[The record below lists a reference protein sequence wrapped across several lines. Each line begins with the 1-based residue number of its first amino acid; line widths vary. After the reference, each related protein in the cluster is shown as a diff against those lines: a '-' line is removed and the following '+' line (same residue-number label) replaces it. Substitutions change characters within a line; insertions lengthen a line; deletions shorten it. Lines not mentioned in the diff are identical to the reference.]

1 MFENVNAALTPQPQ
15 SGRPFPRSS
24 WSPAPSSA
32 ALGSAEHGGPG
43 LWGGGSQHLEDLG
56 QAVGTRASDLLQ
68 CREPWSGASAGT
80 VEVNAAAEAQLA
92 SGGGGRPWEAF
103 PRLEPPPPPAARKRT
118 PRALK
123 TTRDMLISSQ
133 PVLSSLDC
141 GAELVPG
148 QPQDAPPVPAEVTM
162 DVVHGGGALPNGQPS
177 LSVPDLIHQDSQD
190 EARLKA
196 TEGGRAPSPGPV
208 QRNSRSLSPSPT
220 SPAERPEDSG
230 LDSEGPHPDLLSFE

>member
-1 MFENVNAALTPQPQ
+1 MSL
-15 SGRPFPRSS
+15 S
-24 WSPAPSSA
+24 
-32 ALGSAEHGGPG
+32 L
-43 LWGGGSQHLEDLG
+43 
-56 QAVGTRASDLLQ
+56 
-68 CREPWSGASAGT
+68 C
-80 VEVNAAAEAQLA
+80 
-92 SGGGGRPWEAF
+92 RPWEAF
-103 PRLEPPPPPAARKRT
+103 PRLEPPPPAARKRS

-133 PVLSSLDC
+133 PVLSSLEC
-141 GAELVPG
+141 GAELAPG
-148 QPQDAPPVPAEVTM
+148 QPQDTLPVPAELTM

-196 TEGGRAPSPGPV
+196 TEGRRAPSPGPI
-208 QRNSRSLSPSPT
+208 QRNSRSPSPSPT